1 MRYHSSQRN
10 IMWTVLFSI
19 LAVLSLNAC
28 GDANNVSGPPGPA
41 VPGPLSILTASPLPA
56 GATGVPYNITL
67 APAGGTPSY
76 TWSLVPGSP
85 ALPNGFTLNPSTGNI
100 VGAPTAVGTTQTV
113 FKLQDSKG
121 DSIQKTLS
129 ITVNISPTT
138 LAVLTTSL
146 DTGTINQPYADALG
160 GTGGTTP
167 YRWGLKASSPG
178 LPEGLTLN
186 SEDGGIRGTP
196 TAIGKATHTFT
207 LTDATSRTVEKS
219 LQLSI
224 NAIPLLI
231 TTPSPLP
238 QGTVGQPYSASL
250 AASGGTGTY
259 TWGSPDLPA
268 GLTLNTSTGE
278 ISGTPSDP
286 PSSLDHTFT
295 VTDQTPPTAQ
305 TTTKT
310 LQLIINAAPP
320 PPPPANP

>member
-1 MRYHSSQRN
+1 M
-10 IMWTVLFSI
+10 
-19 LAVLSLNAC
+19 
-28 GDANNVSGPPGPA
+28 
-41 VPGPLSILTASPLPA
+41 
-56 GATGVPYNITL
+56 
-67 APAGGTPSY
+67 
-76 TWSLVPGSP
+76 
-85 ALPNGFTLNPSTGNI
+85 LPNGLTFDSSTGSI
-100 VGAPTAVGTTQTV
+100 VGTPTAVGTKPIV
-113 FKLQDSKG
+113 FRLQDSKG
-121 DSIQKTLS
+121 ESIQKALS

-138 LAVLTTSL
+138 LAILTPSL
-146 DTGTINQPYADALG
+146 DTGTNNQPYADALG

-178 LPEGLTLN
+178 LPEGLTL
-186 SEDGGIRGTP
+186 SVEDGGIRGTP
-196 TAIGKATHTFT
+196 TATSNATHTFT
-207 LTDATSRTVEKS
+207 LTDATSLTVEKS

-224 NAIPLLI
+224 DAIPLLI

-295 VTDQTPPTAQ
+295 VTVTDQTPPTAQ